1 MEQKDKITKP
11 NWALIEAIAFRVYP
25 NEASVLTRDDIE
37 EIEEG
42 IENNSPIETDEDEGG
57 DMDFP
62 IALTIAAFSLGLAAI
77 QTVINYMS
85 WKYPHAVPRPA
96 VAPITNQATAK
107 DFVGHLLDDDEFG
120 KTYREEIKTEL
131 LKRRQ
136 TINTI
141 LEQMYPDEAFE

>member
-25 NEASVLTRDDIE
+25 NEASVLTRDDVE

-42 IENNSPIETDEDEGG
+42 IENKGG

-62 IALTIAAFSLGLAAI
+62 ISLTIAAFSLGLAAI

-96 VAPITNQATAK
+96 VAPLTNQATAK

-141 LEQMYPDEAFE
+141 LEQMYPDEASE

>member
-11 NWALIEAIAFRVYP
+11 NWALIEEIAFRVYP
-25 NEASVLTRDDIE
+25 NEASVLTRDDVE

-42 IENNSPIETDEDEGG
+42 IENNSPVETDEDEGG
-57 DMDFP
+57 DMDFSL
-62 IALTIAAFSLGLAAI
+62 ALAITAFGVGLAAI
-77 QTVINYMS
+77 QTVITYMS
-85 WKYPHAVPRPA
+85 WKYPHAVPRRP
-96 VAPITNQATAK
+96 VAPITNQTTAK
-107 DFVGHLLDDDEFG
+107 DFVGHLLNDDEFG

>member
-25 NEASVLTRDDIE
+25 NEASVLTRDDVE

-62 IALTIAAFSLGLAAI
+62 ISLTIAAFSLGLAAI

-85 WKYPHAVPRPA
+85 WKYPPAVPRPA
-96 VAPITNQATAK
+96 VAPITNQTTAK

-141 LEQMYPDEAFE
+141 LEQMYPDEASE

>member
-77 QTVINYMS
+77 QTVINYVS

-96 VAPITNQATAK
+96 AAPITNQATAK

-141 LEQMYPDEAFE
+141 LEQMYPDEASE

>member
-25 NEASVLTRDDIE
+25 NEASVLTRDDVE

-62 IALTIAAFSLGLAAI
+62 ISLTIAAFSLGLAAI

-85 WKYPHAVPRPA
+85 WKYPHAVPRPT

-141 LEQMYPDEAFE
+141 LEQMYPDE

>member
-11 NWALIEAIAFRVYP
+11 NWALIEEIACRVYP
-25 NEASVLTRDDIE
+25 NEAAVLTRDDVD
-37 EIEEG
+37 EIEEA
-42 IENNSPIETDEDEGG
+42 IENNAPIETDEDEGG

-85 WKYPHAVPRPA
+85 WKYPHVEPRPA
-96 VAPITNQATAK
+96 VAHITNPTTAK
-107 DFVGHLLDDDEFG
+107 DFVGRLLEDDEFG

-136 TINTI
+136 TINTV
-141 LEQMYPDEAFE
+141 LEQMYPDEAL